1 MKLTEFIE
9 LWNNQEISLNE
20 FEPDNLDWIETQ
32 TKRDFVSTYGTTEKR
47 ELSISQLGK
56 PFGFLLLDK
65 LGIKNQM
72 NITAQTQYHLM
83 TGKMWE
89 SIILSLMWQY
99 GVDIHMLQQEVD
111 FNGIKGHVDCVYA
124 DNTVIDIKTMNAY
137 YFKKFIEEP
146 DDDKGYLTQIGC
158 YQDALKCDYA
168 GILCLNKWF
177 GELAYV
183 PINFRDTY
191 TKDNIECKLAELV
204 ERASEIIYYYPEYS
218 THSLEDIVPAYIENI
233 YCPEH
238 KVSKKIMVPDLLKY
252 DSRKDC
258 VWNISKSGYIKSM
271 YDTETICKNLRT
283 CQLNHQH

>member
-9 LWNNQEISLNE
+9 LWNNQEISLDE
-20 FEPDNLDWIETQ
+20 FEPDNLDWLETQ
-32 TKRDFVSTYGTTEKR
+32 TKRDFVSTYGKTEER

-65 LGIKNQM
+65 FGIKNKQP
-72 NITAQTQYHLM
+72 ITAQTQYHLM

-146 DDDKGYLTQIGC
+146 DDDKGYLTQIGA
-158 YQDALKCDYA
+158 YQYSLGCKYA

-177 GELAYV
+177 GELSYV
-183 PINFRDTY
+183 SIEVYNKNY
-191 TKDNIECKLAELV
+191 TKDQVECTVAELV
-204 ERASEIIYYYPEYS
+204 NRAATIVERYPYNYS
-218 THSLEDIVPAYIENI
+218 LKKVVTNFIENI
-233 YCPEH
+233 HCPEH
-238 KVSKKIMVPDLLKY
+238 KTSKKIMVPDLLKY

-258 VWNISKSGYIKSM
+258 VWDINKSGYIKSM
-271 YDTETICKNLRT
+271 YDTETICENL
-283 CQLNHQH
+283 NNYVS